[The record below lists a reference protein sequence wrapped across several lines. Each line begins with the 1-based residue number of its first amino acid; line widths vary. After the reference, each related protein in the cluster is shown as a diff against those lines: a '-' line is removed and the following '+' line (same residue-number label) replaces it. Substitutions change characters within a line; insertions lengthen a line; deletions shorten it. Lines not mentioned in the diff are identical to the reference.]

1 LFCIC
6 NCFAVAKKLDCNF
19 LPTGGKNSF
28 FVGFWQFFH
37 TEAILA
43 NPESNTRDLSWWSCA
58 EWSRE
63 MLLEAWIDDP
73 VACCEKCGVVP
84 PSAIMPD
91 YSLQPRDND
100 AGSAF
105 SLPLPLPQFVVGLL
119 AVLQCV
125 SKNATLFYF
134 LNNSVK
140 NELV

>member
-1 LFCIC
+1 LQLQRNLTAIFCQL
-6 NCFAVAKKLDCNF
+6 VE
-19 LPTGGKNSF
+19 KNSF

-37 TEAILA
+37 PEAILA
-43 NPESNTRDLSWWSCA
+43 HPESNTRDLSWWSCA